1 MAFDTIL
8 QEKMKVRH
16 KQGFKP
22 PKRGRKTDLEGDA
35 QVSHAHDIMHMAQGV
50 IDKHERDVQCSRD
63 CNMALQTQHDA
74 IC

>member
-35 QVSHAHDIMHMAQGV
+35 PVSDAHDIMPHFRVSGLS
-50 IDKHERDVQCSRD
+50 KGRL
-63 CNMALQTQHDA
+63 LQHRL
-74 IC
+74 